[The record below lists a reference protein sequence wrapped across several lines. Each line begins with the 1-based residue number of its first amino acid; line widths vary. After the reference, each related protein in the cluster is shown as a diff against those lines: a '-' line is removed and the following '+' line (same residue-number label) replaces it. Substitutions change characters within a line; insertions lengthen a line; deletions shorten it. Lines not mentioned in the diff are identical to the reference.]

1 MLDTRNNIYYVF
13 SISNKISNKKEVIAM
28 KLNKKAFTLVEV
40 LAVVAILAILATLI
54 IPSVTKY
61 LKGGKEDY
69 DENLKKQLI
78 LVAKNYYAENRDR
91 LPKRN
96 GSISSY
102 VTLKELTSLKYTS
115 KDFIDSK
122 GNNCNNDSYV
132 TAWLNDDNDKID
144 YYACMKCGE
153 EKYYDDTEGT
163 SCWKEL

>member
-1 MLDTRNNIYYVF
+1 
-13 SISNKISNKKEVIAM
+13 M

-91 LPKRN
+91 LPKR
-96 GSISSY
+96 I
-102 VTLKELTSLKYTS
+102 K
-115 KDFIDSK
+115 
-122 GNNCNNDSYV
+122 
-132 TAWLNDDNDKID
+132 
-144 YYACMKCGE
+144 
-153 EKYYDDTEGT
+153 
-163 SCWKEL
+163 